1 MVYGG
6 PHEGS
11 TQMGLSLYVV
21 LGSAVVGLLVGLTG
35 AGGGALM
42 TPMLILL
49 FSVKPAAAISSDL
62 VAAVV
67 MRPVGAAVHLHKGTV
82 NLRMVGLM
90 TLGSVPMAFL
100 GSFLLKQMGDSS
112 SDQLNVE
119 IALGAALLVGAA
131 AMVLRYVLDR
141 RSGRAR
147 TGAIREVTLRPVPT
161 VLIGM
166 VGGLIVGITSVGS
179 GSLMIILLLFT
190 YPLLSAGQ
198 LVGTDLTQAVPLTAA
213 AALGAL
219 TFGHVEFGVTAS
231 IIVGSVPAVL
241 IGSLL
246 SSRAPDKYIRPA
258 ITFVIF
264 ASGLKYVGVPTYP
277 LGFVMGGI
285 LLAGAAYW
293 LAMRGPGGFAVAGS
307 PLRHSPRRLFQ
318 KPRRERPS
326 GRKRRWTTCRPGDRP
341 GYRLARVLLHEGAD
355 GRQRRR
361 DVLGRAAADAAVGLD
376 DRGPVGGRRP
386 RVGHREQGLGHLV
399 AALDQVVAEV
409 ARAGGAEV
417 RPVRLEPVDH
427 VRQQGLHHGL
437 HVTRREGVHG
447 LVGQL
452 DRGAGNPGLGRDLL
466 LDQRHAIR
474 GDLRLGVGGEQDL
487 LQGGNHGRVVLLSRK
502 RVPGGHAPGHSRPAP
517 PRAEL
522 R

>member
-1 MVYGG
+1 
-6 PHEGS
+6 
-11 TQMGLSLYVV
+11 MGLSLYVV

-49 FSVKPAAAISSDL
+49 FSVKPSAAISSDL

-82 NLRMVGLM
+82 NLRLVGLM

-100 GSFLLKQMGDSS
+100 GSYLLREMGDSRT
-112 SDQLNVE
+112 DQANVE
-119 IALGAALLVGAA
+119 ILLGAALLIGAS
-131 AMVLRYVLDR
+131 AMVFRYILDR

-147 TGAIREVTLRPVPT
+147 TAKIAEVTLRPVPT

-166 VGGLIVGITSVGS
+166 VGGLIVGITSVGA

-231 IIVGSVPAVL
+231 IIAGSVPAVL

-246 SSRAPDKYIRPA
+246 SSRAPDRYIRPA

-285 LLAGAAYW
+285 LVLGAAYVVYLRRAKSRAEK
-293 LAMRGPGGFAVAGS
+293 LAPAAGEPHPALAAEAAPGP
-307 PLRHSPRRLFQ
+307 
-318 KPRRERPS
+318 
-326 GRKRRWTTCRPGDRP
+326 
-341 GYRLARVLLHEGAD
+341 
-355 GRQRRR
+355 
-361 DVLGRAAADAAVGLD
+361 LD
-376 DRGPVGGRRP
+376 DV
-386 RVGHREQGLGHLV
+386 
-399 AALDQVVAEV
+399 
-409 ARAGGAEV
+409 
-417 RPVRLEPVDH
+417 PVR
-427 VRQQGLHHGL
+427 
-437 HVTRREGVHG
+437 
-447 LVGQL
+447 
-452 DRGAGNPGLGRDLL
+452 
-466 LDQRHAIR
+466 
-474 GDLRLGVGGEQDL
+474 
-487 LQGGNHGRVVLLSRK
+487 
-502 RVPGGHAPGHSRPAP
+502 
-517 PRAEL
+517 
-522 R
+522 